1 MKFTLSIEPDLAEQ
15 WRPEIEHHF
24 NLTISPLVASVANP
38 KIIFSEV
45 EEKGSRQYRCELS
58 AKLSNGF
65 PLELASQH
73 PDGKT
78 AIGSVFLRARRDVT
92 RRRRSLNGRA
102 QISRRA
108 APAPLP

>member
-24 NLTISPLVASVANP
+24 NLTLSPLVASVINP
-38 KIIFSEV
+38 KIAFSEV
-45 EEKGSRQYRCELS
+45 EESGGRQYRCELS

-73 PDGKT
+73 RDGKT
-78 AIGSVFLRARRDVT
+78 AIGGVFLRARRDVT
-92 RRRRSLNGRA
+92 RRRRSLSDRTQLN
-102 QISRRA
+102 RRA